1 MNRKAFFLGFFS
13 TGGQVLLLRELVSS
27 FNGDELFIGTAL
39 FGWLLTVA
47 LGAFWGGRTRLKIRS
62 SSLFIIGTVLFWA
75 DIIITRLSPMLL
87 GKIPGEIFPFTTA
100 ALLSIIFMAPVGIIS
115 GWLFAAISRES
126 RAETTRSIVTVYL
139 YEGVGAFVGGLV
151 ISMFVGV
158 VFSTLAFSLLVG
170 FVVLA
175 NIVYFMIPA
184 PKKVHSVL
192 TVTLI
197 LILMIIAKNFS
208 EPLERYFDALKY
220 RSHTVEKAFD
230 TPYSHQ
236 AILARD
242 SSYTLLTDNTIE
254 AVYPDLMLTEN
265 QLVPALLYRP
275 EAKKILLIGRSE
287 FGSARLAGQFPE
299 IEITA
304 LDPRQTLTSVLDE
317 ILPHS
322 DTISR
327 IDQDP
332 ISFLS
337 DTDDNERF
345 DIIVLNA
352 GPPNNHKSNVF
363 YTREFYERLKKR
375 LTSDGLLFIPT
386 GYDTDRY
393 ISDEK
398 AAVLSIIYNT
408 LSTSFNNIAFWP
420 GDITLFLAGDN
431 LNPDISRDSIFA
443 RIENM
448 SYTPAYINDYYL
460 TDRLSEFKTDRL
472 KAFVKT
478 NSLINSLRK
487 PILPHYQAIYNAN
500 ISGSDS
506 KIVKAVISRPFWLP
520 ILAVIIVSY
529 FIFLVFTGEN
539 MRYSRFGLF
548 LYFTAGV
555 VSLSFELIIFYV
567 YQSLAGSLY
576 SELSLLV
583 GVFMLGLA
591 LGTYYSQKY
600 TIKKPELV
608 TLALLL
614 LVCAAFLFTFEHV
627 PSAYL
632 LPYHVAC
639 LLLAATATGGLFVA
653 ATKRYYADNPERN
666 RGAGYALELGGSALG
681 ALLTTTVLLPV
692 LGLHGLMLILITLI
706 VMAFGGSLI
715 RGAD

>member
-1 MNRKAFFLGFFS
+1 M
-13 TGGQVLLLRELVSS
+13 LLLRELVSS

-62 SSLFIIGTVLFWA
+62 SGLLIVGTLIFWA
-75 DIIITRLSPMLL
+75 DIFFTRLSPMLL
-87 GKIPGEIFPFTTA
+87 GNIPGEIFPFTTA

-126 RAETTRSIVTVYL
+126 RAETTVSIVTVYL
-139 YEGVGAFVGGLV
+139 YEGVGAFIGGLV

-158 VFSTLAFSLLVG
+158 VFSTLALALIIG

-175 NIVYFMIPA
+175 NIVYFMMPA
-184 PKKVHSVL
+184 PKKAHSVL
-192 TVTLI
+192 TVTLTLL
-197 LILMIIAKNFS
+197 LIVIAKYFS
-208 EPLERYFDALKY
+208 EPLEQYFDALKY
-220 RSHTVEKAFD
+220 RSYTVEKAFD

-236 AILARD
+236 TILSGE
-242 SSYTLLTDNTIE
+242 SSFTLLTDNTIE
-254 AVYPDLMLTEN
+254 AVYPDLMITEN
-265 QLVPALLYRP
+265 QLIPALLYRP
-275 EAKKILLIGRSE
+275 EATKILLIGRAE
-287 FGSARLAGQFPE
+287 FGLARLAGQFPE
-299 IEITA
+299 LELTA
-304 LDPRQTLTSVLDE
+304 LDPRQSLATVLDE
-317 ILPHS
+317 IIPHT
-322 DTISR
+322 DTILK
-327 IDQDP
+327 IDRDP

-337 DTDDNERF
+337 DTDDSERF

-352 GPPNNHKSNVF
+352 GPPNNHKTNVF
-363 YTREFYERLKKR
+363 YTREFYERIKKR
-375 LTSDGLLFIPT
+375 LTPDGLLFIPT

-398 AAVLSIIYNT
+398 AAVLAIIYNT
-408 LSTSFNNIAFWP
+408 LSTSFNNIALWP
-420 GDITLFLAGDN
+420 GNMTLFVAGDS
-431 LNPDISRDSIFA
+431 LNPDISRDSLFA
-443 RIENM
+443 LIENM

-460 TDRLSEFKTDRL
+460 ADRLGEFKIDRL
-472 KAFVKT
+472 KASLRT

-487 PILPHYQAIYNAN
+487 PILPHYQAVYQAN

-506 KIVKAVISRPFWLP
+506 KIVKAIISRPVWLP
-520 ILAVIIVSY
+520 VLAIMVVL
-529 FIFLVFTGEN
+529 FFVFLVFTGEN
-539 MRYSRFGLF
+539 KRYNRFGLF

-555 VSLSFELIIFYV
+555 VSLSFEMIIFYV

-600 TIKKPELV
+600 TFRKSELL

-614 LVCAAFLFTFEHV
+614 LVCAAFLFSFELI

-632 LPYHVAC
+632 LPYHLVC
-639 LLLAATATGGLFVA
+639 MLLAATATGGLFVA
-653 ATKRYYADNPERN
+653 ATRRYYADNSERN

-692 LGLHGLMLILITLI
+692 FGLHGLMLILIILI
-706 VMAFGGSLI
+706 VMAFGGSFLT
-715 RGAD
+715 RAG